1 MIVGKK
7 LVAGLLAA
15 LLMPPLSCIF
25 SSCQSSAGGKEV
37 VTVRVD
43 GPAKPI
49 SPLIYGMA
57 SPPQTTLDELGVTLN
72 RFGGNPSS
80 RYNWKLGN
88 AWNAGKDWFFENLD
102 YTGGDKEPAEKA
114 LIRKSRAAGAATLL
128 NLPLLEYVARDRTSY
143 SFSVERYGPQ
153 QAVDPN
159 RPDAGN
165 GVKADGTPLTG
176 NDPGDASMKIDESFA
191 VAWLDRLGGGV
202 DIVALGNEPMLW
214 DKTHR
219 DVHPVPATYDEVLE
233 KVVRWARAL
242 KKEHP
247 EVKIAAPGL
256 WGWPAYF
263 GSAKD
268 RETTGA
274 DKRAHEGKNFIP
286 WFLERMRKEEQLNG
300 RRLIDYLDIHYYPQA
315 EGVFSERDDR
325 TTSCLRLRSVRSLHD
340 EDYQDESWI
349 DRKVALI
356 PRLKEWINEHYP
368 GTGLL
373 LSEYNFGGAGHI
385 SGALAQAMAL
395 GVMAREGLDAA
406 CLWTYPPAGS
416 PQAEAFRLYRNYDGA
431 GARFGDRLVP
441 SSGGSGSL
449 FSVSALDAEGR
460 RLTLVLV
467 NHAAEACQPT
477 VILDGGAAAKVRAF
491 GFAEG
496 DPAVR
501 RLKDRVVLQP
511 GGRSLEV
518 TLGAMSMVLVEA
530 ELNQ

>member
-7 LVAGLLAA
+7 LIAGLLAA
-15 LLMPPLSCIF
+15 LLMPPMFCFF
-25 SSCQSSAGGKEV
+25 SSCHSSAGGKGV
-37 VTVRVD
+37 VTVRVG
-43 GPAKPI
+43 GPFTPI

-57 SPPQTTLDELGVTLN
+57 SPPETMLIELGVTLN

-80 RYNWKLGN
+80 RYNWKLAN

-102 YTGGDKEPAEKA
+102 YTGGDKEPADRA
-114 LIRKSRAAGAATLL
+114 LIRVSRKAGAATLL
-128 NLPLLEYVARDRTSY
+128 NLPLLEYVAKDRTSH
-143 SFSVERYGPQ
+143 SFSVRRYGPQ
-153 QAVDPN
+153 QAADPN

-165 GVKADGTPLTG
+165 GLQADGTPISG
-176 NDPGDASMKIDESFA
+176 NDPTDASLKIDESFA
-191 VAWLDRLGGGV
+191 VAWLDQLGGGV

-233 KVVRWARAL
+233 KVLRWARAL

-247 EVKIAAPGL
+247 AVQIAAPGL

-274 DKRAHEGKNFIP
+274 DKRAHEGKDFIP

-300 RRLIDYLDIHYYPQA
+300 KRLLDYLDVHYYPQA
-315 EGVFSERDDR
+315 EGVYSDR
-325 TTSCLRLRSVRSLHD
+325 GDPATSRLRLRSVRSLDD
-340 EDYQDESWI
+340 EKYQDESWI
-349 DRKVALI
+349 ERKVALI
-356 PRLKEWINEHYP
+356 PRMKGWIEEHYP

-385 SGALAQAMAL
+385 SGALAQAVAL

-406 CLWTYPPAGS
+406 CLWTYPPEGS

-441 SSGGSGSL
+441 SSSSSDGL
-449 FSVSALDAEGR
+449 FSVAALDSEGR
-460 RLTLVLV
+460 LLTVVLV
-467 NHAAEACQPT
+467 NHAPEAFQPT
-477 VILDGGAAAKVRAF
+477 LLLDGGTAAAVRAF
-491 GFAEG
+491 GYAEG
-496 DPAVR
+496 DPAVHP
-501 RLKDRVVLQP
+501 LKDRAVLQP
-511 GGRSLEV
+511 DGQSLLV
-518 TLGAMSMVLVEA
+518 TLGAMSMVLVEV
-530 ELNQ
+530 ELIP